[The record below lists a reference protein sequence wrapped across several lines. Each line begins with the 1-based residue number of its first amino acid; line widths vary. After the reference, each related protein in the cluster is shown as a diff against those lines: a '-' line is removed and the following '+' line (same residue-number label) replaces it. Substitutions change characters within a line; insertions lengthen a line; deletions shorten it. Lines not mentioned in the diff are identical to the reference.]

1 MKKDLIRLESLK
13 DAAKKAR
20 KQAYAPYSNHYVGAA
35 VMTRSGKIYSSGNVE
50 NGCYALTICAERG
63 ALYHAIANGECEFEA
78 LAVTNGSAELIT
90 PCGVCRQVLWEL
102 AGDIKIILFNSQN
115 KKIMTTLSK
124 LYPKPY
130 KKKSQKRLFKHRKK

>member
-1 MKKDLIRLESLK
+1 MNKELLES
-13 DAAKKAR
+13 AKQAR
-20 KQAYAPYSNHYVGAA
+20 KQAYAPYSRHHVGAA
-35 VMTRSGKIYSSGNVE
+35 VLTKSGKIYSSGNVE

-63 ALYHAIANGECEFEA
+63 ALYHAIANGEFEFEA

-102 AGDIKIILFNSQN
+102 AGEIDVIMFTSRG
-115 KKIMTTLSK
+115 KKVVMNLSK

-130 KKKSQKRLFKHRKK
+130 KKKSKKRLLKHRKK